1 MRGIAAS
8 VLVFEGLVVF
18 FATLVALDLS
28 DVDDATLW
36 WTGGSLAVAC
46 LLVAGL
52 LGHRVG
58 YVLGSLLQL
67 LVVAAGFLVPA
78 MFFLGIVFA
87 GLWFLA
93 LHLGRKVARLEAGR
107 SSPAGPPPA
116 DG

>member
-36 WTGGSLAVAC
+36 WTGGALAVAC
-46 LLVAGL
+46 VLAAGL
-52 LGHRVG
+52 LGRPWGYHVG
-58 YVLGSLLQL
+58 TALQVL
-67 LVVAAGFLVPA
+67 VIAAGFLVPA
-78 MFFLGIVFA
+78 MFVFGLVFA

-93 LHLGRKVARLEAGR
+93 LHLGRKVARMRA
-107 SSPAGPPPA
+107 AQPPPEPP
-116 DG
+116 G